1 MNLEQYKN
9 IHKNED
15 IYVIA
20 SGKSC
25 DFIEPSFFDNKI
37 TIGINQVYKRFK
49 CSYYVRK
56 EHKLLNEVL
65 KNIGDSKLFI
75 SLFDCG
81 SNIKKIKISLSLKS
95 KRIIV
100 YNHDK
105 NNSKYNGIPKDNKL
119 VVSYS
124 TITTGIHLAAYM
136 GAKNIILVGHDSGT
150 LDNEVNFKGYHTESS
165 YKIAWNKGVS
175 QYTEWVKKV
184 DNQTIELK
192 KDLKKLY
199 DINVYSL
206 NPFIN
211 FNLENHVYKKN

>member
-25 DFIEPSFFDNKI
+25 DFIDPTFFDNKI

-49 CSYYVRK
+49 CNYYVRK
-56 EHKLLNEVL
+56 EHKLFNEVL

-81 SNIKKIKISLSLKS
+81 SNIKKFKMSIALKS

-105 NNSKYNGIPKDNKL
+105 NNCKYNGIPKDNKL

-199 DINVYSL
+199 NINVYSL